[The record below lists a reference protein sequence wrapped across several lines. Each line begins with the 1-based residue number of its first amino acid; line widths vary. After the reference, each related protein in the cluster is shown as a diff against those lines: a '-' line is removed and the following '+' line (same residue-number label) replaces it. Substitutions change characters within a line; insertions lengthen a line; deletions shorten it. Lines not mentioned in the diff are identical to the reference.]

1 HHVQLGPLL
10 RHAEHPG
17 HRAARRGY
25 LQHRTVPAPSRPD
38 GVHRGVLH
46 PHRRADDGRGVR
58 LVRAGPGRNQPG
70 ITPPQWLGPAQ
81 PASRRSVRSARRGQ
95 LPDPVGQGRVAVFDG
110 RAGRQLRA
118 PAVPAG
124 LSGVSAWRHGRS
136 LAVLRAAPGD
146 GRYGIPAEPHLAQI
160 TRLPQLQRRRP
171 ARAAPGPGRAGGD
184 RAPARRR
191 RAQHHRRPVRPGVQR
206 PRPVHRAGPGQ
217 GRYRRGSGHGA
228 DGSLAQERQGPV
240 HRQRGQPVRVRRPGQ
255 CPDILRH
262 QGRDRTGHGRRQ
274 LAANRALPAQTTVTV
289 VAGGTVVRVTNES
302 WRVRNNC
309 PDRRAMPMKL
319 PEVEYEA
326 PTTVAEAVD
335 LLAEHGDEASVLAG
349 GQSLIPL
356 LALRL
361 ARPEVLIDIN
371 RVDELSGVSAAD
383 GHVTIGAMTREY
395 VAEES
400 GTVADTLPLLAAALP
415 LIGHEAIRSR
425 GTIGGSLAHADPAA
439 ELPAVARAL
448 DAEFVVRGPSGT
460 RVIPAAQ
467 WFDGYLTTSRR
478 PDELLAE
485 VRFPAARPGTG
496 VSFEEVARRHGD
508 FAIVGLAA
516 SLVLSGGVISDA
528 RLAFAGVSDVPVRA
542 TAAEDLL
549 AGERPSAELFDEAAR
564 RATEDLDPPADL
576 HGSSD
581 SRKTVAAAVVRRGLR
596 AAADN
601 AARGSN

>member
-1 HHVQLGPLL
+1 
-10 RHAEHPG
+10 
-17 HRAARRGY
+17 
-25 LQHRTVPAPSRPD
+25 
-38 GVHRGVLH
+38 
-46 PHRRADDGRGVR
+46 
-58 LVRAGPGRNQPG
+58 
-70 ITPPQWLGPAQ
+70 
-81 PASRRSVRSARRGQ
+81 
-95 LPDPVGQGRVAVFDG
+95 
-110 RAGRQLRA
+110 
-118 PAVPAG
+118 
-124 LSGVSAWRHGRS
+124 
-136 LAVLRAAPGD
+136 
-146 GRYGIPAEPHLAQI
+146 
-160 TRLPQLQRRRP
+160 
-171 ARAAPGPGRAGGD
+171 
-184 RAPARRR
+184 
-191 RAQHHRRPVRPGVQR
+191 
-206 PRPVHRAGPGQ
+206 
-217 GRYRRGSGHGA
+217 
-228 DGSLAQERQGPV
+228 
-240 HRQRGQPVRVRRPGQ
+240 
-255 CPDILRH
+255 
-262 QGRDRTGHGRRQ
+262 
-274 LAANRALPAQTTVTV
+274 
-289 VAGGTVVRVTNES
+289 
-302 WRVRNNC
+302 
-309 PDRRAMPMKL
+309 MKL
-319 PEVEYEA
+319 PPVEYEA
-326 PTTVAEAVD
+326 PTTVAEAID

-371 RVDELSGVSAAD
+371 RIDELSGVSAAN
-383 GHVTIGAMTREY
+383 GHVAIGATTREY

-485 VRFPAARPGTG
+485 VRFPAAGPGTG

-516 SLVLSGGVISDA
+516 SLVFSDGVISEA

-542 TAAEDLL
+542 AAAEDLL

-581 SRKTVAAAVVRRGLR
+581 YRKTVAAAVVRRGLR

-601 AARGSN
+601 ARERQ

>member
-1 HHVQLGPLL
+1 
-10 RHAEHPG
+10 
-17 HRAARRGY
+17 
-25 LQHRTVPAPSRPD
+25 
-38 GVHRGVLH
+38 
-46 PHRRADDGRGVR
+46 
-58 LVRAGPGRNQPG
+58 
-70 ITPPQWLGPAQ
+70 
-81 PASRRSVRSARRGQ
+81 
-95 LPDPVGQGRVAVFDG
+95 
-110 RAGRQLRA
+110 
-118 PAVPAG
+118 
-124 LSGVSAWRHGRS
+124 
-136 LAVLRAAPGD
+136 
-146 GRYGIPAEPHLAQI
+146 
-160 TRLPQLQRRRP
+160 
-171 ARAAPGPGRAGGD
+171 
-184 RAPARRR
+184 
-191 RAQHHRRPVRPGVQR
+191 
-206 PRPVHRAGPGQ
+206 
-217 GRYRRGSGHGA
+217 
-228 DGSLAQERQGPV
+228 
-240 HRQRGQPVRVRRPGQ
+240 
-255 CPDILRH
+255 
-262 QGRDRTGHGRRQ
+262 
-274 LAANRALPAQTTVTV
+274 
-289 VAGGTVVRVTNES
+289 
-302 WRVRNNC
+302 
-309 PDRRAMPMKL
+309 MKL
-319 PEVEYEA
+319 PPVEYEA
-326 PTTVAEAVD
+326 PTTVAEAID

-371 RVDELSGVSAAD
+371 RIDELSGVSATN

-400 GTVADTLPLLAAALP
+400 GTVADSLPLLAAALP

-485 VRFPAARPGTG
+485 VRFPAAGPGTG

-528 RLAFAGVSDVPVRA
+528 RLVFAGVSDVPVRA

-581 SRKTVAAAVVRRGLR
+581 YRKTVAAAVVRRGLR